1 MIVILFHWYLAL
13 DVSICRRY
21 EQTEVQRLN
30 LFFVFCCSQATVNL
44 NKRQHHFY
52 YYYYYYDYFRAL
64 MISYFDV
71 AKMDRGRGG
80 VRYFRIQLDRFCILD
95 YKKKEKHMTSLL

>member
-21 EQTEVQRLN
+21 EQTEVQRLK

-44 NKRQHHFY
+44 NKRHHFY
-52 YYYYYYDYFRAL
+52 YYYYYFRAL
-64 MISYFDV
+64 LISYFDV
-71 AKMDRGRGG
+71 AKTDRGGGG

-95 YKKKEKHMTSLL
+95 YEKKEKHKTSLL